1 MGRLYGR
8 ERYNPLLII
17 GQILLLQLIF
27 YVVFSL
33 VSYSSCFLSNTKWS
47 PDLLLD
53 VTHMTVFSPAG
64 WSSIA
69 GLFAGALAAAT
80 ALPPIVERA
89 KKAVDFA
96 FTVFFFHGCM
106 CTFWGQSMPMNS
118 TWWLTISVA
127 FIFAAALG
135 EHLCVRREMTDI
147 SVEDVFKSR
156 AVRRVRAA
164 EAVVGGG
171 GGNVKTSG
179 TSANLFTIPSIIV
192 VDDNGVGSSAVTTG
206 AAAAPTLSLAGSIID
221 NADTA
226 RSISSVNIKSSA
238 PETPSSVS
246 DWLRGSFGKQG
257 LSRSN
262 SFSSGSESIAR
273 GPFGAIIYGTTP
285 SKHARGV
292 PAAVA
297 ASFDELAT
305 AAVGATTGLTRRATA
320 AATGD
325 GSFANLR
332 GESVGPG
339 GRNNTSDRTSDTAAA
354 IAAPIETEGAPFLTP
369 RGKTK
374 PPRGFA
380 GGAWAAIAPIFEAF
394 GVGLQPLIVAES
406 GVLAVLPKGNRT

>member
-1 MGRLYGR
+1 
-8 ERYNPLLII
+8 
-17 GQILLLQLIF
+17 
-27 YVVFSL
+27 
-33 VSYSSCFLSNTKWS
+33 
-47 PDLLLD
+47 
-53 VTHMTVFSPAG
+53 MTVFSPAG
-64 WSSIA
+64 WASIA

-106 CTFWGQSMPMNS
+106 CTFWSKSLPMNS

-171 GGNVKTSG
+171 SVKSSG
-179 TSANLFTIPSIIV
+179 TSAAVTANLFTIPSIIV
-192 VDDNGVGSSAVTTG
+192 VDDNGGGGSGVATTG
-206 AAAAPTLSLAGSIID
+206 AAAAPTLTSAGSIID
-221 NADTA
+221 TGTA
-226 RSISSVNIKSSA
+226 RSISSVNIKSNA

-246 DWLRGSFGKQG
+246 DWLRGSFGKPG

-262 SFSSGSESIAR
+262 SFSNGSESIAR
-273 GPFGAIIYGTTP
+273 GPFGAIIYGSTP
-285 SKHARGV
+285 SKHARGGS
-292 PAAVA
+292 AAAA

-320 AATGD
+320 AAAGD

-394 GVGLQPLIVAES
+394 GVGLQPMIVAES